1 MKKIIATLIILVTV
15 TTAFAMPP
23 VTEIVLKQFNSSF
36 PTVEN
41 AKWYEGDNYFEV
53 YFEKDQTQYH
63 IQYDQQ
69 GKVMSTRN
77 YYAGAKLSPFI
88 KARVS
93 EKYPG
98 KTIFGVTEI
107 TNQDE
112 MYYVIALE
120 DAAGW
125 TNVKVNAIGQISVL
139 EKLRKSPK

>member
-1 MKKIIATLIILVTV
+1 
-15 TTAFAMPP
+15 
-23 VTEIVLKQFNSSF
+23 
-36 PTVEN
+36 
-41 AKWYEGDNYFEV
+41 
-53 YFEKDQTQYH
+53 
-63 IQYDQQ
+63 
-69 GKVMSTRN
+69 
-77 YYAGAKLSPFI
+77 LSPFI